1 MEDDEEE
8 EVLQEELLDV
18 VTAQQFE
25 LQMAGGAC
33 ARVSENYWEIANF
46 VFTDDKPNIFQDF
59 AKKIIYSEMPSR
71 IILRTAVRNRW
82 TLFIRQFY
90 FTFISL

>member
-33 ARVSENYWEIANF
+33 ARVSEKLW
-46 VFTDDKPNIFQDF
+46 
-59 AKKIIYSEMPSR
+59 
-71 IILRTAVRNRW
+71 RNSQLCIHR
-82 TLFIRQFY
+82 
-90 FTFISL
+90 